1 MESAAACDNR
11 SIVSTVVK
19 PLRALIFALTL
30 AAPLAVMGCHA
41 QSPTEAGGKLSPELA
56 RRVEVLI
63 RSKSS
68 VPPDYDIQ
76 IGPRTKS
83 EVPGFDAISVTFAT
97 KGKSSKPLT
106 FLLSTDGKT
115 LAQFSK
121 YDISKDPKLLVS
133 GEGRPARGGP
143 ANAPVL
149 IVGFDDLECP
159 YCAKMHE
166 QLFPALTDRYKD
178 QIHIVYRD
186 FPLDQHPWAMRA
198 AIDTNCVGA
207 QSSAGYW
214 SLVDYI
220 HAHASE
226 MGGGEKSLAKANDT
240 LDSLARDEGKRQKLN
255 ADTLN
260 ACLVKQD
267 DTAVKASMKLGESLG
282 VDSTPALFI
291 NGEKVAGALPLE
303 YVYRMIDNALIAA
316 GRTPPPPPPAAPA
329 QAQPQTS
336 PATKPG
342 N

>member
-1 MESAAACDNR
+1 MP
-11 SIVSTVVK
+11 TVVK
-19 PLRALIFALTL
+19 PFRALIFALTL
-30 AAPLAVMGCHA
+30 ATLGCHA
-41 QSPTEAGGKLSPELA
+41 QTPTEASEKLSPELA

-68 VPPDYDIQ
+68 ISPDYDIQ

-83 EVPGFDAISVTFAT
+83 EVPGFDAISVTFST
-97 KGKSSKPLT
+97 EGKTSKPVT

-133 GEGRPARGGP
+133 GDGRPARGGP

-159 YCAKMHE
+159 FCAKMHE
-166 QLFPALTDRYKD
+166 QLFPALTQRYKD
-178 QIHIVYRD
+178 QVHIVYRD

-207 QSSAGYW
+207 QSPTGYW
-214 SLVDYI
+214 NLVDYI
-220 HAHASE
+220 HAHAAE
-226 MGGGEKSLAKANDT
+226 MGGEEKSLAKANDT

-255 ADTLN
+255 ADALN
-260 ACLVKQD
+260 ACIVKQD
-267 DTAVKASMKLGESLG
+267 DTAIKASVKLGESLG
-282 VDSTPALFI
+282 VDSTPALFV
-291 NGEKVAGALPLE
+291 NGEKVEGALPLE
-303 YVYRMIDNALIAA
+303 YLYHVIDSALIAS
-316 GRTPPPPPPAAPA
+316 GQTPPPPPPAAPK
-329 QAQPQTS
+329 QAPPQTT

>member
-1 MESAAACDNR
+1 MP
-11 SIVSTVVK
+11 TVVK
-19 PLRALIFALTL
+19 PFRALIFAFTL
-30 AAPLAVMGCHA
+30 AAIGCHA
-41 QSPTEAGGKLSPELA
+41 QTPTEASEKLSPELT

-63 RSKSS
+63 RSRSS

-83 EVPGFDAISVTFAT
+83 DVPGFDAISVTFT
-97 KGKSSKPLT
+97 SDGKTSKPAT

-115 LAQFSK
+115 LAQFNK
-121 YDISKDPKLLVS
+121 FDISKDPKLLVS

-159 YCAKMHE
+159 YCATMHK
-166 QLFPALTDRYKD
+166 QLFPALTERYKD

-186 FPLDQHPWAMRA
+186 FPLDIHPWAMRA

-207 QSSAGYW
+207 QSALGYW
-214 SLVDYI
+214 NLVDYI

-226 MGGGEKSLAKANDT
+226 LGGTEKSLAKANET
-240 LDSLARDEGKRQKLN
+240 LDSLSRDEGKRQNLN
-255 ADTLN
+255 ADDLN

-267 DTAVKASMKLGESLG
+267 DTAIKASMKLGESLG
-282 VDSTPALFI
+282 VDATPALFI
-291 NGEKVAGALPLE
+291 NGEKIEGALPLE
-303 YVYRMIDNALIAA
+303 FVYRMIDNALIAS
-316 GRTPPPPPPAAPA
+316 GQTPPPPPPAAPV
-329 QAQPQTS
+329 QAQPQTP

-342 N
+342 S

>member
-1 MESAAACDNR
+1 
-11 SIVSTVVK
+11 VPTVVK
-19 PLRALIFALTL
+19 PFRALLFALTL
-30 AAPLAVMGCHA
+30 ATLGCHA
-41 QSPTEAGGKLSPELA
+41 QTPTEASGKLSPELA

-68 VPPDYDIQ
+68 ISPDYDIQ

-83 EVPGFDAISVTFAT
+83 EVPGFDAISVTFT
-97 KGKSSKPLT
+97 TEGKSSKPVT

-133 GEGRPARGGP
+133 GDGRPARGGP

-159 YCAKMHE
+159 FCAKMHE
-166 QLFPALTDRYKD
+166 QLFPALTQRYKD
-178 QIHIVYRD
+178 QVHIVYRD

-207 QSSAGYW
+207 QSPTGYW
-214 SLVDYI
+214 NLVDYI
-220 HAHASE
+220 HAHAAE
-226 MGGGEKSLAKANDT
+226 MGGEEKSLAKANDT

-255 ADTLN
+255 ADALN
-260 ACLVKQD
+260 ACIVKQD
-267 DTAVKASMKLGESLG
+267 DTAIKASVKLGESLG
-282 VDSTPALFI
+282 VDSTPALFV
-291 NGEKVAGALPLE
+291 NGEKVEGALPLE
-303 YVYRMIDNALIAA
+303 YLYHVIDSALIAS
-316 GRTPPPPPPAAPA
+316 GETPPPPPPAAPK
-329 QAQPQTS
+329 QAPPQTT

>member
-1 MESAAACDNR
+1 VP
-11 SIVSTVVK
+11 IVAK
-19 PLRALIFALTL
+19 PLSALIFALTL
-30 AAPLAVMGCHA
+30 AALGCHA
-41 QSPTEAGGKLSPELA
+41 QTPSEASGKLSPELA

-63 RSKSS
+63 RSKSA
-68 VPPDYDIQ
+68 VPPDYEMQ

-83 EVPGFDAISVTFAT
+83 EVQGFDAISVTFVT
-97 KGKSSKPLT
+97 NGKASKPLT
-106 FLLSTDGKT
+106 FLLSTDGTT
-115 LAQFSK
+115 LAQFNK

-133 GEGRPARGGP
+133 GDGRPARGGP

-166 QLFPALTDRYKD
+166 QLFPALTQRYKD
-178 QIHIVYRD
+178 QVHIVYRD

-207 QSSAGYW
+207 QNAEGYW
-214 SLVDYI
+214 NLVDYI

-226 MGGGEKSLAKANDT
+226 MGGTEKSLAKANDT
-240 LDSLARDEGKRQKLN
+240 LDTLARDEGKRQKLN

-260 ACLVKQD
+260 ACITKQD
-267 DTAVKASMKLGESLG
+267 DTAIKASMKLGESLG

-291 NGEKVAGALPLE
+291 NGERIEGALPLE
-303 YVYRMIDNALIAA
+303 YVYRMIDNALIAS
-316 GRTPPPPPPAAPA
+316 GQTPPPSPSAIPAP
-329 QAQPQTS
+329 PQTP

>member
-1 MESAAACDNR
+1 
-11 SIVSTVVK
+11 VK
-19 PLRALIFALTL
+19 PFRALIFALTL
-30 AAPLAVMGCHA
+30 ATLGCHA
-41 QSPTEAGGKLSPELA
+41 QTPTEASEKLSPELA

-68 VPPDYDIQ
+68 ISPDYDIQ

-83 EVPGFDAISVTFAT
+83 EVPGFDAISVTFST
-97 KGKSSKPLT
+97 EGKTSKPVT

-133 GEGRPARGGP
+133 GDGRPARGGP

-159 YCAKMHE
+159 FCAKMHE
-166 QLFPALTDRYKD
+166 QLFPALTQRYKD
-178 QIHIVYRD
+178 QVHIVYRD

-207 QSSAGYW
+207 QSPTGYW
-214 SLVDYI
+214 NLVDYI
-220 HAHASE
+220 HAHAAE
-226 MGGGEKSLAKANDT
+226 MGGEEKSLAKANDT
-240 LDSLARDEGKRQKLN
+240 LDSLTRDEGKRQQLN
-255 ADTLN
+255 ADALN
-260 ACLVKQD
+260 ACIVKQD
-267 DTAVKASMKLGESLG
+267 DTAIKASVKLGESLG
-282 VDSTPALFI
+282 VDSTPALFV
-291 NGEKVAGALPLE
+291 NGEKVEGALPLE
-303 YVYRMIDNALIAA
+303 YLYHVIDSALIAS
-316 GRTPPPPPPAAPA
+316 GQTPPPPPPAAPK
-329 QAQPQTS
+329 QAPPQTT

>member
-1 MESAAACDNR
+1 MP
-11 SIVSTVVK
+11 TVVK
-19 PLRALIFALTL
+19 PFRALIFAFTL
-30 AAPLAVMGCHA
+30 AALGCHA
-41 QSPTEAGGKLSPELA
+41 QTPTEASEKLSPELT

-63 RSKSS
+63 RSRSS

-83 EVPGFDAISVTFAT
+83 EVPGFDAISVTFTAE
-97 KGKSSKPLT
+97 GKTSKPAT

-115 LAQFSK
+115 LAQFNK
-121 YDISKDPKLLVS
+121 FDISKDPKLLVS

-159 YCAKMHE
+159 YCATMHK
-166 QLFPALTDRYKD
+166 QLFPALTERYKD

-186 FPLDQHPWAMRA
+186 FPLDIHPWAMRA

-207 QSSAGYW
+207 QSALGYW
-214 SLVDYI
+214 NLVDYI

-226 MGGGEKSLAKANDT
+226 LGGTEKSLAKANET
-240 LDSLARDEGKRQKLN
+240 LDSLSRDEGKRQNLN
-255 ADTLN
+255 ADALN

-267 DTAVKASMKLGESLG
+267 DTAIKASMKLGESLG
-282 VDSTPALFI
+282 VDATPALFI
-291 NGEKVAGALPLE
+291 NGEKIEGALPLE
-303 YVYRMIDNALIAA
+303 FVYRMIDNALIAS
-316 GRTPPPPPPAAPA
+316 GQTPPPPPPAAPV
-329 QAQPQTS
+329 QAQPQTP

-342 N
+342 S